1 MNPNARKHHER
12 LSARRKFHD
21 LFKPRG
27 EKLHSDDSSDARKVI
42 TRISPRPARPAFG
55 QHMPF

>member
-1 MNPNARKHHER
+1 MNPNAGKHHER
-12 LSARRKFHD
+12 LNARRKFHD

-27 EKLHSDDSSDARKVI
+27 EKVHSHDRSDRSNVI
-42 TRISPRPARPAFG
+42 TRIPPRPARPAFG